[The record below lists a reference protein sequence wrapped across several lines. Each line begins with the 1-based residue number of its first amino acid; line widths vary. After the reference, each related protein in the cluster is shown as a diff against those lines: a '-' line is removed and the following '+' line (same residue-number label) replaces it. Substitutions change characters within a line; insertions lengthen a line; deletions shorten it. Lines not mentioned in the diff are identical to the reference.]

1 MKTPFKWNI
10 HTVLVILT
18 ITILSIVLTGNIE
31 SNKDEKSDYGKTVYS
46 GRKTITYMK
55 DANISFET
63 NRKWNRFFAD
73 NKQGLRSEMQ
83 KQNISFL
90 MADEEWM
97 NFVEIYVSDEDST
110 PTHFRNL
117 DFSAEEYYNFLGQE
131 TVSIGDYTFKKE
143 IITYEESVHRNH
155 ILYTNYSGVIGGKHI
170 FLCCYYYD
178 VEPLDT
184 ETQLKSLDSQML
196 PFIRSISIGDKTKGI
211 REKKVTFSDL
221 AKGFSFSIWIL
232 ILPLAYILLCGMKI
246 KDADYIPS
254 QKELRMMEKGE
265 LDESEVYGAW
275 QKNPLDLKQSK
286 ALLGFFAVLIVMH
299 HLVQTI
305 GAENAS
311 IFKVLENFGV
321 CFVGA
326 FFFYSGYGL
335 MKSTMEKDGYLK
347 GFFKKRFPTIL
358 IPFYL
363 CTFVFLIVD
372 ICTGKQYTAG
382 QWAGYLTGW
391 ILRNTHMWYIV
402 EIAILYLAF
411 YLCMRF
417 IKNRKIAVGCMILFL
432 CLLTVIS
439 LLLCHGS
446 YWFQGEWWY
455 NSTLIF
461 FFGIVVA
468 LKETKFLDFCKKN
481 YLLLC
486 SICLVGFGAFTTLN
500 GYMLANHGYW
510 TETATDPG
518 YADKFMTLGPQL
530 TMTFFFVSLL
540 ILISLKCR
548 FENRVLDF
556 LGKISLELYLIHNL
570 FIMHLDMLSGIGIY
584 VVSVL
589 TCSILTASLLHE
601 IITFV
606 LCKINKR
613 PYPRPKDMRPAIK
626 AYFQKKSADCKASI
640 RYARRHPKATGII
653 VFRNC
658 VCILL
663 CLAALYPLCIMFVN
677 STRTSLS
684 IIHHGFTLIP
694 EGKFLE
700 NFNNFIAMDGHHA
713 TCPTSRAMLY
723 SLIVSLSSGVLTIY
737 FGSMCAYGFEMFR
750 FRGKKYL
757 WKIVIASMM
766 FSQVSTS
773 VGFFK
778 LSLDMGLIN
787 SLLPLIIP
795 AIATPAT
802 AYFMRMYLKMIP
814 LQSIVE
820 AARIDGCKE
829 LQIFHRM
836 ILPALKPALCLQF
849 IFTFTASWNNGF
861 MHSLILQMPEIRT
874 IATLLNG
881 AMAPGSSAYPEMYV
895 QMIVFTIPPLIVY
908 VLFSKSI
915 VSRIVLG
922 SVKE

>member
-1 MKTPFKWNI
+1 MKTPFKWNTYTFLMLLI
-10 HTVLVILT
+10 V
-18 ITILSIVLTGNIE
+18 TILSVILTGNIE
-31 SNKDEKSDYGKTVYS
+31 SNKEEKSDFGKTVYS
-46 GRKTITYMK
+46 GRKTITYLK
-55 DANISFET
+55 DADISFET
-63 NRKWNRFFAD
+63 DRNWTRFFPD
-73 NKQGLRSEMQ
+73 NKQGLKSEMK

-90 MADEEWM
+90 MTDEDWM
-97 NFVEIYVSDEDST
+97 NFVEVYISDTDST
-110 PTHFRNL
+110 PALFKDL
-117 DFSAEEYYNFLGQE
+117 DFSTEENYKFLGSE
-131 TVSIGDYTFKKE
+131 NVTVGGYPFEKE
-143 IITYEESVHRNH
+143 IITYEESVHRDH
-155 ILYTNYSGVIGGKHI
+155 ILYTNYSGEIEGKHI
-170 FLCCYYYD
+170 FFSCYFYD
-178 VEPLDT
+178 VNPLDT
-184 ETQLKSLDSQML
+184 EFQLKSLDSLMK
-196 PFIRSISIGDKTKGI
+196 PFLGSITTGDKTKGI
-211 REKKVTFSDL
+211 KEQKVSFSDMV
-221 AKGFSFSIWIL
+221 KTFSFSLWIL
-232 ILPLAYILLCGMKI
+232 ALPLGCILLCGMKV

-254 QKELRMMEKGE
+254 LQDLRRMEAGE

-275 QKNPLDLKQSK
+275 QKNPLGLKQSK

-305 GAENAS
+305 GADNAS

-321 CFVGA
+321 CLVGA

-372 ICTGKQYTAG
+372 VCMKKQYSIA

-402 EIAILYLAF
+402 EIAILYLVF

-417 IKNRKIAVGCMILFL
+417 IKNRKLAVLCMFLFL
-432 CLLTVIS
+432 CVLVITS
-439 LLLCHGS
+439 LLLCHGE

-468 LKETKFLDFCKKN
+468 MKESAFLDFCKK
-481 YLLLC
+481 YYVLLC
-486 SICLVGFGAFTTLN
+486 SICLAGFFGFTYLN
-500 GYMLANHGYW
+500 GYMLANFGYW
-510 TETATDPG
+510 TETATNPG
-518 YADKFMTLGPQL
+518 YIDKFLTLGPQL
-530 TMTFFFVSLL
+530 TMTFFFVCLL

-570 FIMHLDMLSGIGIY
+570 FIIHLDMIAGIGLF
-584 VVSVL
+584 VVCVL
-589 TCSILTASLLHE
+589 VCSILSASLLHD
-601 IITFV
+601 IITFI

-613 PYPRPKDMRPAIK
+613 PYPKKKDIRPAIK
-626 AYFQKKSADCKASI
+626 AYFKKKQDECKAYV
-640 RYARRHPKATGII
+640 RYVRRHPKTVATIT
-653 VFRNC
+653 FRNFI
-658 VCILL
+658 CILL
-663 CLAALYPLCIMFVN
+663 CLAALYPITIMFVN
-677 STRTSLS
+677 STRTAYSMV
-684 IIHHGFTLIP
+684 HRGFTLIP

-700 NFNNFIAMDGHHA
+700 NYNNVMMSMEYML
-713 TCPTSRAMLY
+713 CPFDNALVY
-723 SLIVSLSSGVLTIY
+723 SLIVSLSSGALGIY

-750 FRGKKYL
+750 FRGREKL
-757 WKIVIASMM
+757 WKVVIASLM

-778 LSLDMGLIN
+778 LSLSMGLIN
-787 SLLPLIIP
+787 SLIPLIIP
-795 AIATPAT
+795 AIATPSI

-829 LQIFHRM
+829 LQIFHKM
-836 ILPALKPALCLQF
+836 ILPSIKPALCLQF

-861 MHSLILQMPEIRT
+861 MHSLILQLPYVRT
-874 IATLLNG
+874 IATLIEG
-881 AMAPGSSAYPEMYV
+881 APAPGASAHPEMYV
-895 QMIVFTIPPLIVY
+895 EMILFTLPTLIVY
-908 VLFSKSI
+908 ILFSKSI